1 MFAFEHPFN
10 YHQIA
15 VGAGE
20 FMRLFH
26 FDGDKLERARGA
38 AKLCN
43 AIVVLKGPDTV
54 IAAPDGRAII
64 NSNAPPQLATGG
76 SGDVLTGFV
85 AALLAQGMPPFE
97 AAAAAVWLHGAAA
110 TEFGLGLVAEDLPN
124 ALPQVL
130 QALKRGARGPSRWS
144 L

>member
-1 MFAFEHPFN
+1 
-10 YHQIA
+10 
-15 VGAGE
+15 
-20 FMRLFH
+20 MRLFQ
-26 FDGDKLERARGA
+26 FDGDKLERVRNA
-38 AKLCN
+38 AQQCG

-85 AALLAQGMPPFE
+85 AALLAQGMAPFE

-110 TEFGLGLVAEDLPN
+110 TEFGLGLTAQDLPN

-130 QALKRGARGPSRWS
+130 RALKRC
-144 L
+144 